1 MDLSNLTS
9 KNEEIENSSTLTNNI
24 VETENSFSMR
34 NNILENLSV
43 TTNNIVDNSSI
54 IINNIA
60 ENMLTV
66 INNTANNVDEVVD
79 VDVNTNVNIS
89 PIGENVESD
98 DVLGFSPVGNILTT
112 GENVVSDNF
121 IESDVLTFFGENVES
136 DDVLTLSPVVNIL
149 PIGENV
155 ESDDVLRFSPVVDI
169 LPIGENVV
177 SDDFIESDDVLTFF
191 GENVENNVNVLSTL
205 NENMVYQ
212 NVTSDD
218 EHYDD
223 EHDVEDHNTHY
234 EGYFNQL
241 PQLFIPANADLTMPY
256 GTVMGTSFF
265 SIPVLENLNNPQELF
280 DMMVNNMLNPV
291 MPTNIVNEINPSN
304 SGNSVLQNTSFTGQ
318 PLNLNMNSVGNQGM
332 IEEEVRKL
340 ILYGEE
346 NLNLVTQPVLDFIES
361 CYLQN
366 MQYDENLINLIHYT
380 VKNVFARNTQFEMK
394 ELISGIIVYSLNG
407 INATFS
413 DNYDMVLPILEQE
426 IKSIVTRSLRLAI
439 LRRTMAAPPEMEDV
453 KLVVGA
459 DALEKIPICKYE
471 NLEDKIKKMNIS
483 CTVCQE
489 DFNTEDSVRLLPC
502 EHIYHP
508 DCIDDWL
515 KEHSYKCPCCRK
527 PAAEHSAKI

>member
-1 MDLSNLTS
+1 MDPSNLAS
-9 KNEEIENSSTLTNNI
+9 KNEETENSSTTTNNI
-24 VETENSFSMR
+24 VETSSTITNNIVENSFT
-34 NNILENLSV
+34 
-43 TTNNIVDNSSI
+43 TTNNIVENSSTITNNIVENSSI
-54 IINNIA
+54 ITNNIVENLSILINNI
-60 ENMLTV
+60 
-66 INNTANNVDEVVD
+66 INNVD
-79 VDVNTNVNIS
+79 VDVDVDVDTNI
-89 PIGENVESD
+89 
-98 DVLGFSPVGNILTT
+98 
-112 GENVVSDNF
+112 
-121 IESDVLTFFGENVES
+121 
-136 DDVLTLSPVVNIL
+136 NIL

-155 ESDDVLRFSPVVDI
+155 ESDDAFENEIENNL
-169 LPIGENVV
+169 NVV
-177 SDDFIESDDVLTFF
+177 
-191 GENVENNVNVLSTL
+191 STL
-205 NENMVYQ
+205 NENITYSDV
-212 NVTSDD
+212 NSDD

-223 EHDVEDHNTHY
+223 EHDVEDHNVQY

-241 PQLFIPANADLTMPY
+241 PQLFIPANIA
-256 GTVMGTSFF
+256 GTSFF
-265 SIPVLENLNNPQELF
+265 SIPILENLNNPQGLF
-280 DMMVNNMLNPV
+280 NMMVNNMLNPV
-291 MPTNIVNEINPSN
+291 MATNIVNEINPSN

-439 LRRTMAAPPEMEDV
+439 LRRTMAVPEMEDV

-483 CTVCQE
+483 CTVCQN

-502 EHIYHP
+502 SHIYHP

-515 KEHSYKCPCCRK
+515 KGHSYKCPCCRK